1 MSTLGEDSVSWKGI
15 DENAAVVA
23 VDGRELGRVS
33 EIAGDEQAD
42 IFDGLVVA
50 PAGGGAPR
58 LVSAERVTR
67 IFPDRV
73 ETDLGPEEAASL
85 PEYIEPKSV
94 TWSADQG
101 SGFGSRVS
109 AAFKDL
115 FGRRR

>member
-1 MSTLGEDSVSWKGI
+1 MSTSDDAGISWKGI
-15 DENAAVVA
+15 DEDAAVVA
-23 VDGRELGRVS
+23 VDGHELGRVT
-33 EIAGDEQAD
+33 EIAGDERAD

-50 PAGGGAPR
+50 PAGGGAAR

-73 ETDLGPEEAASL
+73 ETNLSPEEAASL
-85 PEYIEPKSV
+85 PEYKEPKTV
-94 TWSADQG
+94 TWRADEG
-101 SGFGSRVS
+101 RGFGSRVS

>member
-1 MSTLGEDSVSWKGI
+1 VSVLGEGGVSWKGI
-15 DENAAVVA
+15 HEGAAVAA
-23 VDGRELGRVS
+23 VDGHEFGRVT

-50 PAGGGAPR
+50 PAGGGAAR

-73 ETDLGPEEAASL
+73 ETDLSAEEAASL
-85 PEYIEPKSV
+85 PEYKEPKNV

-101 SGFGSRVS
+101 SGFGARVR